1 MSIVNRIAR
10 RRFLLAAG
18 GVTIALP
25 FLPSIMGESRA
36 AAGTRPKRFIHIF
49 TSNGQRPQ
57 NWYPTTQQAWKVLS
71 ATGSNYARE
80 APLAGPDAISA
91 VLGTEFAPLKSKLLL
106 VRGLDF
112 IQRRGKGHEPSCTL
126 GGILEKR
133 NVTVDQILAYSTKV
147 YPSVPPLGA
156 PRSIHMLMKDQSQA
170 ATSVS
175 TTKEGVA
182 IDHQTKPSAT
192 FDILFKSLDDANM
205 ADAQLEQKRQALK
218 LRIVDQVKGQFDQ
231 LHTSPKLGVTDKQ
244 RLEAHM
250 SYLDDLEARLMATGG
265 AVTCT
270 KPTRPA
276 DPDAAKP
283 ENLPALTTMN
293 IDLLVA
299 AILCDR
305 TRVATL
311 MLCPGT
317 DLRSF
322 VYLPGGPLGEHHG
335 ISHDVYEPAKT
346 VADGKLAKINN
357 WYAKQVADLLTKLDV
372 VEDPMTGATYL
383 DNSIVFWGNE
393 DGCNNGDAHEHM
405 GMPAL
410 LAGSA
415 GGYFKTGRYLDYRHI
430 DGMGAQE
437 KGARV
442 LYPYSG
448 QPTEVPDT
456 RELKGRPY
464 NSLLISLMQSMG
476 LAPEDYETAGQPGF
490 GDYTDNYQDQYAVAD
505 GQKPLP
511 FT

>member
-1 MSIVNRIAR
+1 
-10 RRFLLAAG
+10 LQAAG
-18 GVTIALP
+18 GLTIALP

-36 AAGTRPKRFIHIF
+36 AAGTRPKRFIHVF
-49 TSNGQRPQ
+49 TANGQRPQ
-57 NWYPTTQQAWKVLS
+57 NWYPTTPPAWKVLS

-80 APLAGPDAISA
+80 APLEGPDPISL
-91 VLGTEFAPLKSKLLL
+91 VLGAEFAPLKSKLLL
-106 VRGLDF
+106 IRGLDF

-126 GGILEKR
+126 GGVLEKR
-133 NVTVDQILAYSTKV
+133 NVTIDQILAYSSKV
-147 YPSVPPLGA
+147 YPTVPPLGA
-156 PRSIHMLMKDQSQA
+156 PRSIHMLMKDEAQA

-175 TTKEGVA
+175 TTKEGA
-182 IDHQTKPSAT
+182 EIQHQTKPSAT
-192 FDILFKSLDDANM
+192 FDMLFKSLDDASQGDT
-205 ADAQLEQKRQALK
+205 ALEQKRQALK
-218 LRIVDQVKGQFDQ
+218 LRIVDQVKGQFDA
-231 LHTSPKLGVTDKQ
+231 LHTSPKLGLVDKQ

-250 SYLDDLEARLMATGG
+250 SYLGDLEARLMSTGG

-270 KPTRPA
+270 KPMRPT
-276 DPDAAKP
+276 DPSAAKP

-305 TRVATL
+305 TRIATL

-322 VYLPGGPLGEHHG
+322 TYLPGGPLGEHHG
-335 ISHDVYEPAKT
+335 LSHDVYDPAKT

-357 WYAKQVADLLTKLDV
+357 WYAQQVADLLKKLDV

-415 GGYFKTGRYLDYRHI
+415 GGYFKTGRYLDYRQVQ
-430 DGMGAQE
+430 GTGAQE

-448 QPTEVPDT
+448 MPTEVPDS

-476 LAPEDYETAGQPGF
+476 LGPEDYEAPGQPGF
-490 GDYTDNYQDQYAVAD
+490 GDYTDNYQNQYSIAD

>member
-1 MSIVNRIAR
+1 MSMVNRIAR

-36 AAGTRPKRFIHIF
+36 AAGARAKRFIHVF

-57 NWYPTTQQAWKVLS
+57 NWYPTAPQAWKVLS

-80 APLAGPDAISA
+80 APLEGPDAISA
-91 VLGTEFAPLKSKLLL
+91 VFGVEFAKLKSKLLL

-126 GGILEKR
+126 GCILEKR
-133 NVTVDQILAYSTKV
+133 NVTIDQIMAYSSKV
-147 YPSVPPLGA
+147 YPTVPPLGA
-156 PRSIHMLMKDQSQA
+156 PRSIHMLMKDQFQA

-192 FDILFKSLDDANM
+192 FDTLFKSLDDASQG
-205 ADAQLEQKRQALK
+205 DAALEQKRQALK

-231 LHTSPKLGVTDKQ
+231 LSASPKLGLTDKQ

-250 SYLDDLEARLMATGG
+250 SYLNDLEARLMATGR
-265 AVTCT
+265 AVACT
-270 KPTRPA
+270 KPTQPA

-305 TRVATL
+305 TRIATL

-322 VYLPGGPLGEHHG
+322 TYLPGGPIGEHHG
-335 ISHDVYEPAKT
+335 ISHETYEPGKT
-346 VADGKLAKINN
+346 VADGKLALINN

-372 VEDPMTGATYL
+372 VEDPTTGATYL

-415 GGYFKTGRYLDYRHI
+415 GGYFKTGRYLDYRQVQ
-430 DGMGAQE
+430 GTGAQE
-437 KGARV
+437 KGVRV
-442 LYPYSG
+442 LYPYNG
-448 QPTEVPDT
+448 QPTEVPDN

-464 NSLLISLMQSMG
+464 NSLLITLMQSMG
-476 LAPEDYETAGQPGF
+476 LAPEDYETPGQPGF
-490 GDYTDNYQDQYAVAD
+490 GDYTDNYQDQYSIAD